1 MTAGITLTRRFPAS
15 PERVYALWTTPEQFS
30 VWFGTEAVLVPL
42 DTLSMDV
49 RVGGS
54 WNAVMHLPD
63 GNTIQWTGDYTE
75 VDPPKRLAFT
85 MTDDPANPA
94 REPVRVDVTGVD
106 DAGDY
111 AAEMTLTQTGGHLS
125 EEQYAQTAIGYN
137 AFFDAME
144 KVLAAQD

>member
-1 MTAGITLTRRFPAS
+1 MTAGITVTRRFAAS
-15 PERVYALWTTPEQFS
+15 PERLFALWTVPEQFS
-30 VWFGTEAVLVPL
+30 VWFGTEAVTVPL

-49 RVGGS
+49 RVGGA

-75 VDPPKRLAFT
+75 VDPPARLAFT

-94 REPVRVDVTGVD
+94 REPVTIDIIEVDG
-106 DAGDY
+106 G
-111 AAEMTLTQTGGHLS
+111 AEMTLVQTGGNLS
-125 EEQYAQTAIGYN
+125 EEQYAQTVIGYN

-144 KVLAAQD
+144 TVLAAQD